1 MTAWLLLTLKVSVG
15 ALILAIGMGSTF
27 SDLTYLW
34 RRPGLLLRSLL
45 AMYVLVPLA
54 AFVLV
59 HLVPLAPGV
68 KAALLVLAVSA
79 GAPLLPRKLGAFGSD
94 AFVFSLVVT
103 SSLLAIVVVPAW
115 GNALAHY
122 FGVATELSWL
132 VVAAIIAKALL
143 LPLAVGMMIR
153 AALPNFSE
161 RFADWLLAVAGLVL
175 TVTAL
180 ILLIAGWEL
189 FLNVGWRG
197 MLTLVGLM
205 LIALAIGHFLGGPK
219 PDDRTA
225 LAIACATRHVGIA
238 VLVATSF
245 PGQRTAVM
253 IAAYVVT
260 SAAVTIPYLQ
270 WRRRKARAGET
281 RSPGAER
288 SI

>member
-1 MTAWLLLTLKVSVG
+1 MTTWLLLTLKVSVG

-54 AFVLV
+54 AFALV
-59 HLVPLAPGV
+59 RLVPLAPGV

-94 AFVFSLVVT
+94 AFIFSLVVT

-122 FGVATELSWL
+122 FGAVIELSWL
-132 VVAAIIAKALL
+132 VVAAVIAKALL

-153 AALPNFSE
+153 AALPRFSE
-161 RFADWLLAVAGLVL
+161 QFADRLLAVAGVVL

-180 ILLIAGWEL
+180 ILLIAGREL

-197 MLTLVGLM
+197 MLALVGLM
-205 LIALAIGHFLGGPK
+205 VVALAIGHFLGGPE

-225 LAIACATRHVGIA
+225 LAIACATRHVGVA
-238 VLVATSF
+238 VLVATAF
-245 PGQRTAVM
+245 PGPRTAVM
-253 IAAYVVT
+253 IAAYVVA
-260 SAAVTIPYLQ
+260 SAAVSIPYLK
-270 WRRRKARAGET
+270 WRRRMTRASGPGARA
-281 RSPGAER
+281 SP
-288 SI
+288 